1 HLAAALHRGGA
12 VRGPQLHRGG
22 GGALGGVAQHEG
34 GAVPGRGG
42 DPQEGGLGG
51 GFGAA
56 REGQRAVV
64 AGGRRGAL
72 EGVGEGTAALGG
84 RGGGVRDVF
93 DAGHPQHGDAE
104 VLGGGGVL
112 EDGAVGSFDRDGGCA
127 DGAVVLLEGGGAA
140 HGAEQQRGRG
150 FDGHGA
156 QRDGGV
162 RRGDGEL
169 FVRTGLERLVGQLQ
183 RAGAPAGARPG
194 LGLRGGSFDGRR
206 GGRRAGGQGAD
217 GERERHQGGERQQR
231 AHRLPVREQAA
242 ATVLGP
248 AARRGVGVCRC
259 LGARL
264 GAVLRVLSHTSPPR
278 SGSARARGSR

>member
-1 HLAAALHRGGA
+1 AHHGAGGQIDRLDGRRLDRTVGPQHLDIRGGGPALRVGEHQGGGGAGDVHSRHQQLGPGGGEGGQHLGAAGGEALALGGLDGHRQGRAEHGDAHAHRVLPGCDGFEQHPLFLAGGDDHLAAALHRGGA

-56 REGQRAVV
+56 CEGQRAVV

-72 EGVGEGTAALGG
+72 EGAGERTGALGG
-84 RGGGVRDVF
+84 RGGGVRDVL

-156 QRDGGV
+156 QRD
-162 RRGDGEL
+162 
-169 FVRTGLERLVGQLQ
+169 
-183 RAGAPAGARPG
+183 
-194 LGLRGGSFDGRR
+194 
-206 GGRRAGGQGAD
+206 
-217 GERERHQGGERQQR
+217 
-231 AHRLPVREQAA
+231 
-242 ATVLGP
+242 
-248 AARRGVGVCRC
+248 
-259 LGARL
+259 
-264 GAVLRVLSHTSPPR
+264 
-278 SGSARARGSR
+278 